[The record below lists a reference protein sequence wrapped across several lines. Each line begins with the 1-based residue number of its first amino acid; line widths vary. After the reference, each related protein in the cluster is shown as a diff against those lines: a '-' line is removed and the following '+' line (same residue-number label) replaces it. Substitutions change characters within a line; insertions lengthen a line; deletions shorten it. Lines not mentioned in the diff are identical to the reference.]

1 MTIAT
6 EVWRDIE
13 DWEGLY
19 QVSNLGRVR
28 SLDGFQYHE
37 EGGFAKKRGQIIS
50 LCKNKKTGYLSCTFK
65 RFSKNKT
72 NLIHRLVAKA
82 FPEICGEWFDGCVV
96 DHIDTVRDNNKA
108 ENLRVCTHHE
118 NNMNPITRK
127 KYHDM
132 QIGKKKNYSA
142 WNKGKKLPQLS
153 GENSGRSRAILQFN
167 KDGTFIRKWINT
179 SIAGDTLG
187 ISKTSITN
195 CLSGISKTA
204 FGCVWKYESEV
215 KNVY

>member
-28 SLDGFQYHE
+28 SLDGFQ
-37 EGGFAKKRGQIIS
+37 
-50 LCKNKKTGYLSCTFK
+50 
-65 RFSKNKT
+65 
-72 NLIHRLVAKA
+72 
-82 FPEICGEWFDGCVV
+82 
-96 DHIDTVRDNNKA
+96 
-108 ENLRVCTHHE
+108 
-118 NNMNPITRK
+118 
-127 KYHDM
+127 
-132 QIGKKKNYSA
+132 
-142 WNKGKKLPQLS
+142 
-153 GENSGRSRAILQFN
+153 FN

-187 ISKTSITN
+187 ISKTSITK